1 MITIRTVEE
10 MRAHVAGA
18 RARGRSVALVPTMG
32 AFHSGHESL
41 MRAAREAAGEVVVSL
56 FVNPRQ
62 FDEAADLAGY
72 PRSEAADAATAA
84 AAGVDVL
91 YAPPVE
97 AVYPDG
103 FATTVAVAGLGDVL
117 EGARRG
123 AAHFAGVCT
132 VVTKLLNVVTPDVAF
147 FGQKDAQQV
156 AVLRRMVRDLDLPVR
171 LEVLPT
177 IREADGLAMSSRNRR
192 LSAAER
198 GLALGLPRGLDAAA
212 RAVASGERD
221 AGALAAAVTAV
232 MRDHGLDPEY
242 VAVVDPD
249 TLEPRGRLDGPAL
262 VAVAARAGATR
273 LIDNVVLEPVTS
285 LARSS

>member
-1 MITIRTVEE
+1 
-10 MRAHVAGA
+10 MRSHVAGA

-32 AFHSGHESL
+32 AFHAGHESL

>member
-1 MITIRTVEE
+1 VITIRTVEE